1 MDYIVHGVT
10 KSWAFW
16 AIFTYISTYNNY
28 YHLTWEH
35 SMPNRWEQSWPVE
48 EHREEPDLQEMIPG
62 ASQILFCAS
71 YWFFSKP
78 IIFWRSCGLMHGRKL
93 PCKLQMAEPRFK
105 ICLWTFHY
113 IMQLI
118 FPQIFTWSQRP
129 HAADTQLHTDLL
141 IPPEP
146 MTLTCEKQSPSQT
159 VSQSCLAAKEVKT
172 SNMFQSD

>member
-1 MDYIVHGVT
+1 MVHSFKLQHRTWLSFELSLYHPPHVLLGFPGGSAGEESACVAGDLGTVPGLGSSLGGGNGYPLQFSGLENCMDYIVHGVT

-93 PCKLQMAEPRFK
+93 PCKLQMA
-105 ICLWTFHY
+105 
-113 IMQLI
+113 
-118 FPQIFTWSQRP
+118 
-129 HAADTQLHTDLL
+129 
-141 IPPEP
+141 
-146 MTLTCEKQSPSQT
+146 
-159 VSQSCLAAKEVKT
+159 
-172 SNMFQSD
+172 